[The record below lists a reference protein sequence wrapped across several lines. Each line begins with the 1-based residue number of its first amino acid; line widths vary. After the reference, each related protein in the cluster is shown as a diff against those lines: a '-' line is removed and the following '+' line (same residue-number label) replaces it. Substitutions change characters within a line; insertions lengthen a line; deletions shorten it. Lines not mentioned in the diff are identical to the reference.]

1 MPATVPTEQP
11 VPSAA
16 IAGATESGSRFLGS
30 TDNDGSVK
38 EWGPA
43 KRIGFALASPVV
55 ATLVRCYLMAWM
67 GSSAPL
73 ALYPVAILL
82 SALFGG
88 ILCGAIATVL
98 SASIAW
104 FVFFSTTPP
113 DTAMLRI
120 FALVLNGAV
129 ISVIGERIHVE
140 RRRRNSSD
148 RALRDALVESANAR
162 QALAMQARVL
172 ESMAEGV
179 CVFRESGSIL
189 FTNPAFDQMF
199 GAERGRLLGTNIAD
213 LKDAPADEA
222 RRRYASA
229 VAEARRSN
237 CWEGDQRQRNCRGE
251 VFYTHTRITPIQLD
265 QEWCYV
271 SVQEDI
277 SEKHRADEALHALNQ
292 DLRDR
297 VQEMTTLLD
306 VLPVGIGIA
315 TDGTADNIRTNLALA
330 QMLRLDV
337 TANASLTAPAS
348 DRPQGFRVF
357 HDGQEV
363 PADDLPLQRAAREG
377 IEIRDLELDVV
388 FDDGAACRLL
398 EFAVP
403 LWDEHGRPRGSI
415 GAFLD
420 ISERRS
426 AERER
431 EQLVAALTKH
441 GRELSVLSN
450 AAQEVNKVLDAAA
463 ILRTLVHAAL
473 QITEA
478 SAGAALLLYEG
489 APQRPYYYRSD
500 ESVPANEPHCS
511 DELGAAN
518 WVLRHRAP
526 YLAND
531 AAIDEVVD
539 PKARDLFGLE
549 NLVCLPIVG
558 RDDTLLG
565 CLELQNKPSGF
576 STGDVVKLQALAA
589 GASIALE
596 NARLLSQI
604 READRRKDDF
614 LAMLAHE
621 LRNPLAP
628 LRSSVDVLLM
638 LNDEDETMRQL
649 RDVMDRQVSHMGK
662 IIDDLL
668 DVSRITRGR
677 IELRKEQLNL
687 TKLVIDGAAAQR
699 GVFDAGGHTLKTDIP
714 DSPIWI
720 DGDPTRLAQVLDNL
734 LSNARKFTN
743 PGGEITIRL
752 AKLDDG
758 RIAVLEVS
766 DTGIGVSPED
776 LRRIF
781 EIFTQADRSLD
792 RRRGGLGLGLAL
804 VKGLV
809 DLHGGRVEALSPG
822 IGGGCTIRI
831 ELAAIVEPDAVLN
844 DLDSPVVE
852 RPSLRVLIVEDNRD
866 AAETLRILLETLG
879 HLTEVAYDGRDGIEL
894 ALRFEADA
902 IICDIGLPEVDGF
915 HVARVVRETPELARV
930 RLIALTGYGRDFDV
944 RRALESGFDEH
955 LTKPADVAQLQRVL
969 AEVRPAG
976 TRQCERKVVAEP

>member
-1 MPATVPTEQP
+1 MPTEQP
-11 VPSAA
+11 VPHAA
-16 IAGATESGSRFLGS
+16 IAGAAESGSRVLEPAD
-30 TDNDGSVK
+30 TDGQVK

-55 ATLVRCYLMAWM
+55 ATLVRYYLMAWM

-88 ILCGAIATVL
+88 ILCGAIATIL

-104 FVFFSTTPP
+104 FVFFSMTPP

-148 RALRDALVESANAR
+148 RALRSALVESGNAR

-179 CVFRESGSIL
+179 CVFREQGQIL

-199 GAERGRLLGTNIAD
+199 GAERNRLLGTNIAD
-213 LKDAPADEA
+213 LKDAPPDEA
-222 RRRYASA
+222 RRRYAAA
-229 VAEARRSN
+229 VAEARNAN
-237 CWEGDQRQRNCRGE
+237 CWEGEQRHRNAQGRT
-251 VFYTHTRITPIQLD
+251 FQTHTRITPIQLD

-271 SVQEDI
+271 SVQEDVT
-277 SEKHRADEALHALNQ
+277 ERRRAEEAMHALNQ

-306 VLPVGIGIA
+306 VLPIGIGIA
-315 TDGTADNIRTNLALA
+315 TDTTADKIQTNRALA
-330 QMLRLDV
+330 KTLRIEV
-337 TANASLTAPAS
+337 NANASLTAGEQE
-348 DRPQGFRVF
+348 RPRGFRIF
-357 HDGQEV
+357 HEGREV
-363 PADDLPLQRAAREG
+363 PPDELPLQRAARQG
-377 IEIRDLELDVV
+377 VEIRDLELDVV
-388 FDDGAACRLL
+388 FDDGVVCRLL
-398 EFAVP
+398 EYAVP
-403 LWDEHGRPRGSI
+403 LFDDHGRPRGSI

-420 ISERRS
+420 ISERC
-426 AERER
+426 AADRER

-450 AAQEVNKVLDAAA
+450 AAQEVNKVLDSAA
-463 ILRTLVHAAL
+463 ILRTLVRAAL

-478 SAGAALLLYEG
+478 SAGAALLQYAG
-489 APQRPYYYRSD
+489 APQRPYYCRSD
-500 ESVPANEPHCS
+500 ECEVGTEPHGA
-511 DELGAAN
+511 DDLGAAS

-526 YLAND
+526 YLAN
-531 AAIDEVVD
+531 AAASDDVVN
-539 PKARDLFGLE
+539 PRACELLGIE

-604 READRRKDDF
+604 RDADRRKDDF

-638 LNDEDETMRQL
+638 LDDGDDTIRQL
-649 RDVMDRQVSHMGK
+649 REVMDRQISHMGR

-677 IELRKEQLNL
+677 IELRKEQLNWS
-687 TKLVIDGAAAQR
+687 KLVADGVAALR
-699 GVFDAGGHTLKTDIP
+699 GVFEAGGHALQADLP

-720 DGDPTRLAQVLDNL
+720 EGDTTRLAQVLDNL

-743 PGGEITIRL
+743 PGGVITVRL
-752 AKLDDG
+752 ATIDDG
-758 RIAVLEVS
+758 RRAVLEVS
-766 DTGIGVSPED
+766 DTGIGVAPED
-776 LRRIF
+776 LGRIF
-781 EIFTQADRSLD
+781 DIFTQADRTLD

-809 DLHGGRVEALSPG
+809 DLHGGCVEARSPG
-822 IGGGCTIRI
+822 IDAGCTMRI
-831 ELAAIVEPDAVLN
+831 ELDAIAAPESVAN
-844 DLDSPVVE
+844 DRESPAIGT
-852 RPSLRVLIVEDNRD
+852 PSLRVLIVEDNRD

-879 HLTEVAYDGRDGIEL
+879 HLVESAYDGREAIEL
-894 ALRFEADA
+894 ARTFKADA
-902 IICDIGLPEVDGF
+902 IVCDIGLPEMDGF
-915 HVARVVRETPELARV
+915 HVAHVVRASPELADV
-930 RLIALTGYGRDFDV
+930 RLIALTGYGRDIDV
-944 RRALESGFDEH
+944 RRARESGFDEH
-955 LTKPADVAQLQRVL
+955 LTKPADVKQLQRVL

-976 TRQCERKVVAEP
+976 TGRREWKVVAEP

>member
-1 MPATVPTEQP
+1 MPATAPTEQP
-11 VPSAA
+11 VPHAA
-16 IAGATESGSRFLGS
+16 IDGATESGSRYLGS
-30 TDNDGSVK
+30 VATHGSAKV
-38 EWGPA
+38 WGPA
-43 KRIGFALASPVV
+43 KRIGFALASPVI
-55 ATLVRCYLMAWM
+55 ATLVRYYLMAWM

-73 ALYPVAILL
+73 ALYPVVILL

-88 ILCGAIATVL
+88 ILCGAIATIL

-113 DTAMLRI
+113 ETAMLRI
-120 FALVLNGAV
+120 FALVLNGTV

-148 RALRDALVESANAR
+148 RALRDALVESGNAR

-179 CVFRESGSIL
+179 CVFRENGSIL

-199 GAERGRLLGTNIAD
+199 RAERNQLLGKNIAD
-213 LKDAPADEA
+213 LKDAPPDEA
-222 RRRYASA
+222 RRRYAAS
-229 VAEARRSN
+229 VEVARRSN
-237 CWEGDQRQRNCRGE
+237 CWEGDQSYRNCRGE
-251 VFYTHTRITPIQLD
+251 VFHTHTRITPIQLD
-265 QEWCYV
+265 QERCYV
-271 SVQEDI
+271 SVQEDV
-277 SEKHRADEALHALNQ
+277 SEKRRADEAMQALNQ

-315 TDGTADNIRTNLALA
+315 TDGTADNIRTNRALA
-330 QMLRLDV
+330 RFLRLDAA
-337 TANASLTAPAS
+337 ANASLTAPES
-348 DRPQGFRVF
+348 ERPQGFRIF
-357 HDGQEV
+357 LDGQEV
-363 PADDLPLQRAAREG
+363 PADELPLQRAARQG

-388 FDDGAACRLL
+388 FDDGATCRML

-403 LWDEHGRPRGSI
+403 LFDEHGRPRGSI

-420 ISERRS
+420 ISERRA

-431 EQLVAALTKH
+431 EHLVAALTKH

-463 ILRTLVHAAL
+463 ILRTLVRAAL

-478 SAGAALLLYEG
+478 SAGAAVLQYAG
-489 APQRPYYYRSD
+489 APQRPYYFRGD
-500 ESVPANEPHCS
+500 ESTVDVEPHGP
-511 DELGAAN
+511 DDLGAAN

-526 YLAND
+526 YLAN
-531 AAIDEVVD
+531 AAATDEVVNPRACEALGID
-539 PKARDLFGLE
+539 

-638 LNDEDETMRQL
+638 LDDGDEMICQL
-649 RDVMDRQVSHMGK
+649 RDVMDRQISHMGR

-668 DVSRITRGR
+668 DVSRISRGR
-677 IELRKEQLNL
+677 VELRKEQLNW
-687 TKLVIDGAAAQR
+687 TKLVADGVTALR
-699 GVFDAGGHTLKTDIP
+699 GVFESGGHTLQTDLP
-714 DSPIWI
+714 ESPIWI
-720 DGDPTRLAQVLDNL
+720 EGDSTRLAQVLDNL
-734 LSNARKFTN
+734 LSNSRKFTN
-743 PGGEITIRL
+743 PGGEITVRL
-752 AKLDDG
+752 STSVDG
-758 RIAVLEVS
+758 RRALLEVS
-766 DTGIGVSPED
+766 DTGIGISPED
-776 LRRIF
+776 LGRIF
-781 EIFTQADRSLD
+781 DIFTQADRSLD

-809 DLHGGRVEALSPG
+809 DLHGGCVEARSPG

-831 ELAAIVEPDAVLN
+831 ELDTVAAPDAASN
-844 DLDSPVVE
+844 EHQSPVIE
-852 RPSLRVLIVEDNRD
+852 RPSLRVLVVEDNRD
-866 AAETLRILLETLG
+866 AAETLRILLKTLG
-879 HLTEVAYDGRDGIEL
+879 HQTVTAYDGREGIEL
-894 ALRFEADA
+894 ARTFKADV
-902 IICDIGLPEVDGF
+902 IICDIGLPEMDGF
-915 HVARVVRETPELARV
+915 RVAQVVRETPELADV
-930 RLIALTGYGRDFDV
+930 RLIALTGYGRDVDV

-955 LTKPADVAQLQRVL
+955 LTKPADVKQLERVL
-969 AEVRPAG
+969 AEVLPFGAWR
-976 TRQCERKVVAEP
+976 CERKAVAEP

>member
-1 MPATVPTEQP
+1 MPTEQA
-11 VPSAA
+11 VPTAA
-16 IAGATESGSRFLGS
+16 TAGTTESGSRVAGS
-30 TDNDGSVK
+30 AAADGTVR
-38 EWGPA
+38 EWGWA

-55 ATLVRCYLMAWM
+55 ATLIRCYLMAWM
-67 GSSAPL
+67 GTSAPL

-98 SASIAW
+98 SGAIAW
-104 FVFFSTTPP
+104 FVFFSATSP

-120 FALVLNGAV
+120 FALALNGAV

-140 RRRRNSSD
+140 RRRRNFSD
-148 RALRDALVESANAR
+148 RALRRALDESGNAR

-179 CVFRESGSIL
+179 CVFRENGSIL

-199 GAERGRLLGTNIAD
+199 GAERSQLQGTNIAN
-213 LKDAPADEA
+213 LKDAPPDEA

-237 CWEGDQRQRNCRGE
+237 CWEGDQRHRNCRGE
-251 VFYTHTRITPIQLD
+251 VFHTHTRITPIQLD

-271 SVQEDI
+271 SVHEDV

-315 TDGTADNIRTNLALA
+315 TDGTADNIRTNIALA
-330 QMLRLDV
+330 RMLRLDV
-337 TANASLTAPAS
+337 AANASLTAPANE
-348 DRPQGFRVF
+348 RPHGFRIF
-357 HDGQEV
+357 LDGREV
-363 PADDLPLQRAAREG
+363 PADELPLQRAAREG

-388 FDDGAACRLL
+388 FDDGDACRLL

-403 LWDEHGRPRGSI
+403 LLDEQGRPRGSI

-420 ISERRS
+420 ISERRA

-450 AAQEVNKVLDAAA
+450 AAQDVNKVLDAAA

-478 SAGAALLLYEG
+478 SAGAALLLYAG
-489 APQRPYYYRSD
+489 APRRPYYYHSD
-500 ESVPANEPHCS
+500 ERAAANEPHGS
-511 DELGAAN
+511 DDLGAAN

-531 AAIDEVVD
+531 AATDEVVD
-539 PKARDLFGLE
+539 QKARELLGLG
-549 NLVCLPIVG
+549 NLVCLPIIG
-558 RDDTLLG
+558 RDETLLG

-638 LNDEDETMRQL
+638 LDDGDETMRQL

-677 IELRKEQLNL
+677 IELRKEPLNL
-687 TKLVIDGAAAQR
+687 TKLIIDGAAAQR
-699 GVFDAGGHTLKTDIP
+699 GVFDAGGHTLKTDLP
-714 DSPIWI
+714 DAPIWME
-720 DGDPTRLAQVLDNL
+720 GDATRLAQVLDNL
-734 LSNARKFTN
+734 LSNARKFTD
-743 PGGEITIRL
+743 PGGEITVRL
-752 AKLDDG
+752 ATLDDG
-758 RIAVLEVS
+758 KFAVLEVS

-776 LRRIF
+776 LGRIF
-781 EIFTQADRSLD
+781 DIFTQADRSLD

-831 ELAAIVEPDAVLN
+831 ELAAIAEPQAVIN
-844 DLDSPVVE
+844 AQESPMIE
-852 RPSLRVLIVEDNRD
+852 RPSLNVLIVEDNRD
-866 AAETLRILLETLG
+866 AADTLRMLLETLG
-879 HLTEVAYDGRDGIEL
+879 HRAAIAYDGREGIEL
-894 ALRFEADA
+894 AQSFGADA
-902 IICDIGLPEVDGF
+902 IICDIGLPEMDGF
-915 HVARVVRETPELARV
+915 HVARVVRETPELAGA
-930 RLIALTGYGRDFDV
+930 RLIALTGYGRDVDV

-955 LTKPADVAQLQRVL
+955 LTKPADVRKLQRVL
-969 AEVRPAG
+969 AEVQPVGALPSK
-976 TRQCERKVVAEP
+976 RKVVAES